1 MKKRLIIAL
10 GTLLLCFICLS
21 SACPT
26 GQMPNFDG
34 SCIPDPNYNAGAVNV
49 GKTSSTSTLP
59 TSGTYDELYA
69 TWERYCRWGTVGI
82 TEAQCDQLQTA
93 IDQAYLDENPLTKTK
108 ENPEDNNLLN
118 PKSIGE
124 FSNENLDQQ
133 RIDGNQLISDVDKIK
148 QLVSDEVSFAASKYS
163 SEVYQQASGI
173 QDGADKISSQEYT
186 AAQTDANNLGS
197 QLANCDQC
205 WQSKPNSEG
214 CQCRNSIQRQIN
226 IGSYTHFM
234 TSFQA
239 QQDALN
245 QINDLLKKSTPSN
258 EETPT
263 DYTSTEQTA
272 TSSTELTIPTI
283 IPNTQLVPPPSS
295 DSDYSVEVS
304 VAAYHEKEMSEL
316 QKYYS
321 DAMNKVFGEHT
332 PQFIDPAQTR
342 AEQNFEQTRSQGI
355 DVVNAKND
363 YQDALNSGAS
373 DSDLEVKKKD
383 YQNKLQK
390 LKSDLQNNVLD
401 NDNYNVDA
409 LWQMGTLS
417 KWEGDNQQS
426 YNYYRDALV
435 AAKSKNPFKYQQ
447 LMNAVSNPAIR
458 AQLLQEMN
466 PKEKVI
472 TLPTVETS
480 PLLKG
485 LQDNLKSLVLP
496 VTDRMKGAAED
507 IEKISRAFSISDKLT
522 NIRSDLGISP
532 IGDKK
537 NE

>member
-1 MKKRLIIAL
+1 MKKRLIITL

-34 SCIPDPNYNAGAVNV
+34 SCIPDPNYNAGTVNV
-49 GKTSSTSTLP
+49 GKISSTHTLP

-69 TWERYCRWGTVGI
+69 AWERYCRWGTVGI
-82 TEAQCDQLQTA
+82 TQAQCDQLQTA
-93 IDQAYLDENPLTKTK
+93 IDQAYLDENPPTKT
-108 ENPEDNNLLN
+108 EETLGDDNLL
-118 PKSIGE
+118 KSTGD
-124 FSNENLDQQ
+124 FSSEDLDQQ
-133 RIDGNQLISDVDKIK
+133 RIDGNKLISDVDKLK
-148 QLVSDEVSFAASKYS
+148 QLVSDEVSSAAGKYS
-163 SEVYQQASGI
+163 SEVYQQASKI
-173 QDGADKISSQEYT
+173 RDDADKLSSEEYT
-186 AAQTDANNLGS
+186 AAQTDANSLGS

-239 QQDALN
+239 QQEALN
-245 QINDLLKKSTPSN
+245 QIKDLLKNSKLSS
-258 EETPT
+258 EETLT

-272 TSSTELTIPTI
+272 TSSTESTTSTLVPA
-283 IPNTQLVPPPSS
+283 TQLVPPPSS
-295 DSDYSVEVS
+295 DSEYSVEVS
-304 VAAYHEKEMSEL
+304 VAADHQEEMSEL

-321 DAMNKVFGEHT
+321 DAMDKVFGEHT

-342 AEQNFEQTRSQGI
+342 AEQNFDQTRSQGI
-355 DVVNAKND
+355 DVVNAKSD

-373 DSDLEVKKKD
+373 DSDLELKKND
-383 YQNKLQK
+383 YQTKLQK
-390 LKSDLQNNVLD
+390 LKADLQNNVLD

-426 YNYYRDALV
+426 YDYYRDALV

-485 LQDNLKSLVLP
+485 LQDNLNGLIQP
-496 VTDRMKGAAED
+496 VTDRMKGAAAD
-507 IEKISRAFSISDKLT
+507 IEKISRAFSISDQLT
-522 NIRSDLGISP
+522 NIRNDLSISP
-532 IGDKK
+532 VGDKK